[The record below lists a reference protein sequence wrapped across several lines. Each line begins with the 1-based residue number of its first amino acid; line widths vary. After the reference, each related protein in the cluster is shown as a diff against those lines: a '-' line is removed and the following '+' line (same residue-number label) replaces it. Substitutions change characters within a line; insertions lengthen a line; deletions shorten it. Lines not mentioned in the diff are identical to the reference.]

1 MELSS
6 RSRTQLQVEDLV
18 DLDVEDL
25 VELVE
30 LVDLVD
36 LYTLPQREEEIP

>member
-1 MELSS
+1 MRNGQSGLCVSFERASLANPT
-6 RSRTQLQVEDLV
+6 RRGLTG
-18 DLDVEDL
+18 L

-36 LYTLPQREEEIP
+36 LVDLIE